1 MENEVKQGN
10 DRNWVLILA
19 VIIVILFFIGIGL
32 LALFLLRGSQE
43 PEPAAVPTTPVLT
56 QAAPTAPVPTMVQ
69 DASAAQVVI
78 QSYIVE
84 PQRILAGGCAN
95 ISWVVQ
101 NADLVQL
108 KQDGLLVLDQA
119 PAIHTYQTCPSAA
132 GSFVYRLEVSNAASS
147 SNWME
152 LQVIADQPVQAAG
165 SQPATPAPP
174 DTGSVAPLP
183 LATGPVTVNNFYIE
197 PQRTNVGGCAIIY
210 WEVLNADQIQLL
222 RDGVAVVPNAQL
234 RGSFEDCYNAAAIY
248 KYRLE
253 AKNSEGSY
261 NVLELQEIVE

>member
-1 MENEVKQGN
+1 MENGAKQGN
-10 DRNWVLILA
+10 DRNWLLILA
-19 VIIVILFFIGIGL
+19 VFIVILLFIGIGL
-32 LALFLLRGSQE
+32 LVLFLLRGSQE
-43 PEPAAVPTTPVLT
+43 PEPAAMPTNPVLT

-78 QSYIVE
+78 HSYIVK
-84 PQRILAGGCAN
+84 PARITVGGCAN

-119 PAIHTYQTCPSAA
+119 PASHTYQTCPSAP
-132 GSFVYRLEVSNAASS
+132 GNFVYRLDVSNAAGS

-152 LQVIADQPVQAAG
+152 LQVIADQADPAAG
-165 SQPATPAPP
+165 SQPATPVPP
-174 DTGSVAPLP
+174 DSGSGVPLP
-183 LATGPVTVNNFYIE
+183 LATGPVTINNFYIE
-197 PQRTNVGGCAIIY
+197 PQRTNVGGCAVIY
-210 WEVLNADQIQLL
+210 WEVMNADHIQLL
-222 RDGVAVVPNAQL
+222 RDGVVVVPNAPLQ
-234 RGSFEDCYNAAAIY
+234 GSFEDCYNAAAIY

-253 AKNSEGSY
+253 AKNSDGNY